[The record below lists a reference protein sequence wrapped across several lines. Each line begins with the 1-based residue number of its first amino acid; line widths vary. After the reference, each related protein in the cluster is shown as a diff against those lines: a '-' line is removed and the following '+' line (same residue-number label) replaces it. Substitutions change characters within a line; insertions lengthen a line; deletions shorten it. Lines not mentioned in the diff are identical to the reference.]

1 MNDSSDTDQARKQAP
16 SPTFSYGGC
25 QESRKHKHCPHERH
39 DACVPSR
46 PNYLTHTSL
55 RVYLSFVGILLKH
68 PALLPMATTTIRS
81 SIRTPL
87 RDVLRASLVVIGLC
101 LGFSSASLQAFD
113 TVILD
118 AGHGGHDRGASIGY
132 VFEKHLA
139 LDTARRVSEL
149 LQGEGLKVVMTRS
162 DDTFIPLPGRSAIG
176 NRYSNAIFVS
186 IHYND
191 SKSGGAGL
199 ESFYHF
205 SGSYSLAAYI
215 QAYLVQRT
223 KLPNRGVKSARFH
236 VIRATTRNPAVL
248 IECGFVSNPNERAR
262 MMTGEF
268 RARLAEG
275 IAQGIVA
282 YKKAAR

>member
-1 MNDSSDTDQARKQAP
+1 MAP
-16 SPTFSYGGC
+16 TTICFSAKISLPTFLRLPLAALVFCVTLAGG
-25 QESRKHKHCPHERH
+25 
-39 DACVPSR
+39 
-46 PNYLTHTSL
+46 
-55 RVYLSFVGILLKH
+55 
-68 PALLPMATTTIRS
+68 ALH
-81 SIRTPL
+81 
-87 RDVLRASLVVIGLC
+87 
-101 LGFSSASLQAFD
+101 AFD

-118 AGHGGHDRGASIGY
+118 PGHGGHDRGASIGY

-191 SKSGGAGL
+191 SKSGGSGL
-199 ESFYHF
+199 ESYYHY

-215 QAYLVQRT
+215 EAYLVQRT
-223 KLPNRGVKSARFH
+223 KLPNRGVKHANFH

-248 IECGFVSNPNERAR
+248 IECGFVSNSTERSR

-282 YKKAAR
+282 YKKAVK